1 MRSLGIRVSGEE
13 IYLGIYSSEEKKV
26 ISEQIILPK
35 IIDFPNKLK
44 FLRHNII
51 DLLNEY
57 KIKFV
62 GIKII
67 EYTSQNKDVNRI
79 FIEGVLQESLASN
92 NDIIYF
98 IENKQTISNTLNIKN
113 KYDLLSEKIKEFTV
127 FMETQSIDFDK
138 KTNPEKREAILVSL
152 SAYKKGLCK

>member
-13 IYLGIYSSEEKKV
+13 IYLGIFSSEENKI
-26 ISEQIILPK
+26 ISEQIFLPQ

-44 FLRHNII
+44 FLRHNLI

-67 EYTSQNKDVNRI
+67 EHTSQNRDINRI

-92 NDIIYF
+92 SDIIYF
-98 IENKQTISNTLNIKN
+98 IENKQTISKTLNIKK
-113 KYDLLSEKIKEFTV
+113 KYDLLSEKIKEFNI
-127 FMETQSIDFDK
+127 FMEEQSIYFDK
-138 KTNPEKREAILVSL
+138 KTNTWKREAILVAL
-152 SAYKKGLCK
+152 SAYKKGIIK